1 VDVKSGVQKK
11 TVRLYVIFMGRLGE
25 NILEVKCTV
34 KEVYFIM
41 HIQWLCCYIYTY
53 IYISHFVL
61 VKTYYCRCNVT
72 KDIIFTDCN
81 LFFSVFLSCWV

>member
-1 VDVKSGVQKK
+1 
-11 TVRLYVIFMGRLGE
+11 
-25 NILEVKCTV
+25 
-34 KEVYFIM
+34 M
-41 HIQWLCCYIYTY
+41 HSERSLFHNAHSMVVLLYIYIH

>member
-1 VDVKSGVQKK
+1 
-11 TVRLYVIFMGRLGE
+11 
-25 NILEVKCTV
+25 
-34 KEVYFIM
+34 M
-41 HIQWLCCYIYTY
+41 HSERSLFHNAHSMVVLLYIYIH

-61 VKTYYCRCNVT
+61 VKTYYCRFNVT

>member
-1 VDVKSGVQKK
+1 MHSERSLFHNAHSMVVL
-11 TVRLYVIFMGRLGE
+11 LYIY
-25 NILEVKCTV
+25 I
-34 KEVYFIM
+34 YI
-41 HIQWLCCYIYTY
+41 YIYTY

-81 LFFSVFLSCWV
+81 LFFFSIFKLLGLKLSAYLCVIIIMYVMSIVCM